1 MVLECELRF
10 SLVKSAAKNRSEIW
24 KQVEN
29 VKTKPSR
36 HLIAKCIITGGN
48 KISLSCYAKEIWMHT
63 IVSTMNCNYTGFCFK
78 HAK

>member
-1 MVLECELRF
+1 MILECELRF
-10 SLVKSAAKNRSEIW
+10 SLVEVLLRIDLRFGNKLKML
-24 KQVEN
+24 KQ
-29 VKTKPSR
+29 S
-36 HLIAKCIITGGN
+36 LIAKCIITGGN